1 MTLYEAIEAE
11 QKRLDALAEEKSTAL
26 SVPSAN
32 QMAEAQPK
40 GVATTIVDITAMQCE
55 NIKVAQ
61 ATNNIEH
68 LERDLQDLNYL
79 FELETKR
86 AEQFRHAG
94 DVNKEAKTIKTI
106 MGIRDKIHKVE
117 NQIIK
122 EKLTIAKSQRIVAV
136 Y

>member
-11 QKRLDALAEEKSTAL
+11 QRRLDALAEEKSKTL
-26 SVPSAN
+26 SVSFAH
-32 QMAEAQPK
+32 QMAEAQPT
-40 GVATTIVDITAMQCE
+40 VVDITAMQCE

-79 FELETKR
+79 FELETRR

-106 MGIRDKIHKVE
+106 MGIRDKIHKAE

-122 EKLTIAKSQRIVAV
+122 EKLKIAKSQRIVAV

>member
-11 QKRLDALAEEKSTAL
+11 QKRLDALAEDKSTAL
-26 SVPSAN
+26 SVSSAN
-32 QMAEAQPK
+32 QMTEAQPT
-40 GVATTIVDITAMQCE
+40 VVDITAMQCE
-55 NIKVAQ
+55 NIKLAQ

-68 LERDLQDLNYL
+68 LERDLQDLEYL

-106 MGIRDKIHKVE
+106 MGIRDRIHKVE

>member
-1 MTLYEAIEAE
+1 MTLYEAIEAD
-11 QKRLDALAEEKSTAL
+11 KKSRMALTPASHPTH
-26 SVPSAN
+26 
-32 QMAEAQPK
+32 QMAEEQPT
-40 GVATTIVDITAMQCE
+40 VIDITTMQCD

-79 FELETKR
+79 FELETRR

-106 MGIRDKIHKVE
+106 MGIRDKIHKAE

>member
-1 MTLYEAIEAE
+1 MTLYEAIEAD
-11 QKRLDALAEEKSTAL
+11 KKSRMALAPAS
-26 SVPSAN
+26 PSAH
-32 QMAEAQPK
+32 QMTEAQPT
-40 GVATTIVDITAMQCE
+40 VVDITAMQCE

-61 ATNNIEH
+61 ATKNIEH

-79 FELETKR
+79 FELETRR

>member
-1 MTLYEAIEAE
+1 MTLYEAIEAD
-11 QKRLDALAEEKSTAL
+11 KKSRMALAPATT
-26 SVPSAN
+26 SAH
-32 QMAEAQPK
+32 QMAEAQP
-40 GVATTIVDITAMQCE
+40 TIVDITAMQCE

-68 LERDLQDLNYL
+68 LERDLQDLEYL
-79 FELETKR
+79 FELETNR
-86 AEQFRHAG
+86 AEKFRHAG
-94 DVNKEAKTIKTI
+94 DVDHEAKTIKTI
-106 MGIRDKIHKVE
+106 MGIRDRIHKAE

>member
-11 QKRLDALAEEKSTAL
+11 QRRLLDALAEEKSTAL
-26 SVPSAN
+26 SVSSAN
-32 QMAEAQPK
+32 QMAEAQPT
-40 GVATTIVDITAMQCE
+40 VVDITAMQCE

-79 FELETKR
+79 FELETRR

>member
-11 QKRLDALAEEKSTAL
+11 QRRLDALAEEKSTAL
-26 SVPSAN
+26 SVSSAN
-32 QMAEAQPK
+32 QMAEAQPT
-40 GVATTIVDITAMQCE
+40 VVDITAMQCE

-79 FELETKR
+79 FELETRR

-106 MGIRDKIHKVE
+106 MGIRDKIHKAE

>member
-11 QKRLDALAEEKSTAL
+11 QKRLDALTEEKSTAL
-26 SVPSAN
+26 SVSSAN
-32 QMAEAQPK
+32 QMAEAQPT
-40 GVATTIVDITAMQCE
+40 VVDITAMQCD

-106 MGIRDKIHKVE
+106 MGIRDKIHKAE

>member
-26 SVPSAN
+26 SVSSAN
-32 QMAEAQPK
+32 QMAEAQPT
-40 GVATTIVDITAMQCE
+40 VVDITAMQCE

-79 FELETKR
+79 FELETRR

-106 MGIRDKIHKVE
+106 MGIRDKIHKAE

>member
-11 QKRLDALAEEKSTAL
+11 QRRLDALAEEKSTAL
-26 SVPSAN
+26 SVSSAN
-32 QMAEAQPK
+32 QMTEEQPT
-40 GVATTIVDITAMQCE
+40 VVDITAMQCE

-79 FELETKR
+79 FELETRR

-106 MGIRDKIHKVE
+106 MGIRDKIHKAE

>member
-1 MTLYEAIEAE
+1 MTLYEAIEAD
-11 QKRLDALAEEKSTAL
+11 KKSRMALAAEQSIAL
-26 SVPSAN
+26 SAPSAN
-32 QMAEAQPK
+32 QMAEAQPT
-40 GVATTIVDITAMQCE
+40 VVDITAMQCE

-79 FELETKR
+79 FELETRR

-106 MGIRDKIHKVE
+106 MGIRDKIHKAE

>member
-11 QKRLDALAEEKSTAL
+11 QRRLDALADEKSTAL
-26 SVPSAN
+26 SVSSAN
-32 QMAEAQPK
+32 QMAEAQPT
-40 GVATTIVDITAMQCE
+40 VVDITAMQCDS
-55 NIKVAQ
+55 IKVAQ

-106 MGIRDKIHKVE
+106 MGIRDKIHKAE

>member
-1 MTLYEAIEAE
+1 MTLYEAIEAD
-11 QKRLDALAEEKSTAL
+11 KKSRMALATEQSTAL
-26 SVPSAN
+26 SAPSAN
-32 QMAEAQPK
+32 QMAEAQPT
-40 GVATTIVDITAMQCE
+40 VIDITTMQCD
-55 NIKVAQ
+55 NIKLAQ
-61 ATNNIEH
+61 AQNNIEH

-79 FELETKR
+79 FELETRR

-106 MGIRDKIHKVE
+106 MGIRDKIHKAE

>member
-11 QKRLDALAEEKSTAL
+11 QRRLDALAEEKSTAL
-26 SVPSAN
+26 SVSSAH
-32 QMAEAQPK
+32 QMAEAQPT
-40 GVATTIVDITAMQCE
+40 VVDITAMQCE

-79 FELETKR
+79 FELETRR

-106 MGIRDKIHKVE
+106 MGIRDRIHKVE

>member
-11 QKRLDALAEEKSTAL
+11 QKRLDALAEEKSNSL
-26 SVPSAN
+26 SVSSAH
-32 QMAEAQPK
+32 QMAETQST
-40 GVATTIVDITAMQCE
+40 VVDITAMQCE

-61 ATNNIEH
+61 ATKNIEH
-68 LERDLQDLNYL
+68 LERDLQDLEYL

-106 MGIRDKIHKVE
+106 MGIRDRIHKVE

>member
-11 QKRLDALAEEKSTAL
+11 QKRLDALAEEKPNSL
-26 SVPSAN
+26 SVSSTN
-32 QMAEAQPK
+32 KMAEAQPT
-40 GVATTIVDITAMQCE
+40 VVDITAMQCE

-79 FELETKR
+79 FELETRR

-106 MGIRDKIHKVE
+106 MGIRDRIHKVE

>member
-11 QKRLDALAEEKSTAL
+11 QRRLDALAEEKSKAL
-26 SVPSAN
+26 SVSSAH
-32 QMAEAQPK
+32 QMAEAQS
-40 GVATTIVDITAMQCE
+40 TIVDITAMQCE

-79 FELETKR
+79 FELETRR

-106 MGIRDKIHKVE
+106 MGIRDRIHKVE